1 MLSPFKYSYN
11 NKRYHTADY
20 YFKNKYGKKI
30 IKVTLDGGFT
40 CPNRDGKVGTGGCCF
55 CPADGSSA
63 LITPSKENLEKQFNT
78 VKDLL
83 SIKWKDANYIAYFQA
98 YSNTYGDIE
107 KLKHCFEPFIN
118 KENVVGLSIATRPDC
133 FNEEIYTYLED
144 VNKRC
149 DLYIELGLQTINDE
163 TGKNFNRGYNFN
175 TFKETIEELNKRN
188 IKVIVHIINGL
199 PNETKEMMIQT
210 VKELTKYKLHG
221 IKFHM
226 LGIMEGTV
234 YGNKYKEKKFNLLT
248 KNEYLDIVKEQL
260 ELLHEDTVVYRICSD
275 PDYKTL
281 IAPLWLTT
289 KKQIANDLDKLL
301 LRENTYQAKRHID

>member
-1 MLSPFKYSYN
+1 MNNPFKYTYN

-40 CPNRDGKVGTGGCCF
+40 CPNRDGKVGVGGCYY

-63 LITPSKENLEKQFNT
+63 SITPSKENLEKQFNT

-83 SIKWKDANYIAYFQA
+83 SIKWPNADYIAYFQA

-107 KLKHCFEPFIN
+107 KLKQCFEPFIG
-118 KENVVGLSIATRPDC
+118 KDRIVGLSIATRPDC
-133 FNEEIYTYLED
+133 FNEEIYNYLED
-144 VNKRC
+144 INKRC
-149 DLYIELGLQTINDE
+149 DLYVELGLQTIHDD
-163 TGKNFNRGYNFN
+163 TAISFNRGYNYI

-199 PNETKEMMIQT
+199 PNETKEMMLNT
-210 VKELTKYKLHG
+210 VKELTKYNLHG

-226 LGIMEGTV
+226 LGVMQNTI
-234 YGNKYKEKKFNLLT
+234 YANNYEKQPFNLLT
-248 KNEYLDIVKEQL
+248 KEEYLDIVKEQL
-260 ELLHEDTVVYRICSD
+260 ELLNEETVVYRICSD
-275 PDYKTL
+275 PDYSTL
-281 IAPLWLTT
+281 IAPKWLTT

-301 LRENTYQAKRHID
+301 VNTNSWQAKRHIN